1 MYTGMATCTGLSLYF
16 FKMALLEEDLP
27 ETRKTA
33 QFTKHIAT
41 AATKNKRFF
50 FVCGTAWAVAAAYR
64 WHLG

>member
-1 MYTGMATCTGLSLYF
+1 MATCTGLSLYF
-16 FKMALLEEDLP
+16 FKMALLEVDSP

-33 QFTKHIAT
+33 QVTKHVA